1 MDLITQGV
9 LGAAIGE
16 AGWRHKLGR
25 GAVLAGIFFGLMPDF
40 DVISSLWGPWT
51 SIVHHRGF
59 THSIFFAPLIA
70 PIGGYICWRLSK
82 KRGDVKSWIHL
93 AFWSLLT
100 HPLLDVFTVYGT
112 QLLTPVSD
120 ERFSLDGVSIIDP
133 LYTLPLLI
141 ALILAFVWRKHPRR
155 GQRLTAAMLVA
166 TTLYLGLGYWTG
178 QGARKAYASQLEQGR
193 ELTLDRVRATPT
205 FANLIVWRVMA
216 TDNQGDTHVGLYSVT
231 KKNEVAFVTKKK
243 LESPLI
249 ARAMEDE
256 RAQLF
261 TWFAQDWIGYRIE
274 EVPDSQTVHLYMD
287 DLRYGGMR
295 QPLQA
300 MWGAQ
305 VTFEGSDQMLTDVER
320 VNYRRNQDIGE
331 EISALW
337 RAIIRGPDAVV
348 RDAKIASEPKP

>member
-70 PIGGYICWRLSK
+70 PIGGYICWRLSR

-133 LYTLPLLI
+133 LYTLPLI
-141 ALILAFVWRKHPRR
+141 ASLILAYIWRAHPRR
-155 GQRLTAAMLVA
+155 GQRLTAAMLAA

-178 QGARKAYASQLEQGR
+178 QGARKAYASQLEEGR
-193 ELTLDRVRATPT
+193 AKLQLDRVRATPT
-205 FANLIVWRVMA
+205 FANLIVWRVIA
-216 TDNQGDTHVGLYSVT
+216 TDDQGNTHVGLYSVT
-231 KKNEVAFVTKKK
+231 KRNEVAFVTKQK
-243 LESPLI
+243 LDSPLI

-256 RAQLF
+256 RARLF
-261 TWFAQDWIGYRIE
+261 TWFAQDWIGYRVE
-274 EVPDSQTVHLYMD
+274 ESPNSQTVHLYMD
-287 DLRYGGMR
+287 DLRYGGVR
-295 QPLQA
+295 RPLQA

-305 VTFEGSDQMLTDVER
+305 VTFDGPTHRVIDVER
-320 VNYRRNQDIGE
+320 VNYRQEQDMKA

-337 RAIIRGPDAVV
+337 RAITRGPDAVV
-348 RDAKIASEPKP
+348 IDADASKP